1 MTSAAK
7 FSRLTFW
14 HQVSLFVS
22 APLRDGKFRNNN
34 GTATTAIPSSSRRGC
49 NYEHVS
55 AVIAEWCP
63 AATRPQRA
71 ARAAHRLTLDGSWW
85 RNNWIL
91 TVSRVEFR
99 PVDVVLRGCA
109 RRGIAL
115 EPFRLPNIAQSLP
128 LLWNEPPSEN
138 YIPSSVW
145 YKREFLLQ
153 LTFLTSNLSYPD
165 CSQIFRWKYARSVES
180 FVFWRTFCVGIWRG
194 FGDGGGKEIWKIR
207 SFLIIIIVNEKRG
220 KEKKRGI

>member
-14 HQVSLFVS
+14 HQVSLLVS

-115 EPFRLPNIAQSLP
+115 EPFRLPNIAQS
-128 LLWNEPPSEN
+128 PPSYGTN
-138 YIPSSVW
+138 PHPKIISLHRCDINVS
-145 YKREFLLQ
+145 FLQ
-153 LTFLTSNLSYPD
+153 LTFLTSNLSFPD

-180 FVFWRTFCVGIWRG
+180 FVFWETFCVGIWRG
-194 FGDGGGKEIWKIR
+194 FGDGGRKEIWKIR

>member
-1 MTSAAK
+1 MVDVQNFTLFFVEIINCKEVKKIKGLYIWETRKSFECVIIITSRVIRSKKKEEWKEYHPDNVFDVTSAAR
-7 FSRLTFW
+7 FPWLTFW

-34 GTATTAIPSSSRRGC
+34 GTTAIPSSSRRGC

-71 ARAAHRLTLDGSWW
+71 ARRAPSDAWRSWW

-91 TVSRVEFR
+91 SVSRVEFR

-115 EPFRLPNIAQSLP
+115 EPFRLPNIAQPP

-138 YIPSSVW
+138 YIPSSV
-145 YKREFLLQ
+145 
-153 LTFLTSNLSYPD
+153 
-165 CSQIFRWKYARSVES
+165 
-180 FVFWRTFCVGIWRG
+180 
-194 FGDGGGKEIWKIR
+194 
-207 SFLIIIIVNEKRG
+207 
-220 KEKKRGI
+220 

>member
-1 MTSAAK
+1 MSAAK
-7 FSRLTFW
+7 FPRLTFW

-145 YKREFLLQ
+145 YKREFLAAHVPNVQSIISRLFSNFP
-153 LTFLTSNLSYPD
+153 LKICAICGKFRFLGDILCGNLEG
-165 CSQIFRWKYARSVES
+165 IRRWRKKGNLENSL
-180 FVFWRTFCVGIWRG
+180 VFNYYNC
-194 FGDGGGKEIWKIR
+194 
-207 SFLIIIIVNEKRG
+207 
-220 KEKKRGI
+220 